1 MDMAIDFDFKRAR
14 RDTPGCENRVHF
26 NNAGAALMPA
36 PVINAVIDHLNLEGQ
51 IGGYEAAEQEHDT
64 IERVY
69 AAAASL
75 IGASRDEIAIVE
87 NATRAW
93 DMAFYGIPFRSG
105 DRVLTSVSEYGSNFI
120 AFLQVAAR
128 TGAIIDVI
136 PNDDYG
142 QVSIAALREMID
154 ERVKL
159 IAITHVPTN
168 GGLVNP
174 VAAIGRIAREANV
187 RFLLD
192 ACQSVGQLPI
202 NVEEIC
208 CDILSATGR
217 KYLRGPRGTGF
228 LYVRK
233 ELIDSLEPPFL
244 DVRAARWIARDK
256 YDIRHDARRF
266 ENWETNYSTKIG
278 LGVAI
283 EYALEWGIEII
294 RERII
299 TLAET
304 LRARLMSLNDV
315 IVRDLGLERCGIVSF
330 TVTGIEPEEIKHQ
343 LAAESINVSVSVLRD
358 TLLDMQTR
366 EIESMVRASVHY
378 YNSEDEIR
386 RFCSVLGSILHH
398 EHK

>member
-36 PVINAVIDHLNLEGQ
+36 PVINAVIDHLHLEGQ

-244 DVRAARWIARDK
+244 DVRSARWIARDK